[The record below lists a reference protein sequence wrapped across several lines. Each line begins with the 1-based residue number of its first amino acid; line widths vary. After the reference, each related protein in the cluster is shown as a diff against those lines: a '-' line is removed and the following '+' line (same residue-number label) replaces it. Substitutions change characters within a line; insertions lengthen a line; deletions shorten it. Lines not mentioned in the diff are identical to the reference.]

1 MHSLLI
7 ACLAIITM
15 VSLRIG
21 RMRAPSLVFKRK
33 SSKKSLRGKENDP
46 TSKRNIDESI
56 SHSSDQSTTDEST
69 GSSDGNNIDKPIVV
83 HLIGSTDSGGNKFTY
98 KPANRRPSL
107 RRSSSSN
114 GSFKISDSVREAI
127 QKRTSS
133 VYRRRSSIRGQ
144 GVTFLDEVLGL
155 TPRHIVTQTYYRPR
169 TSIEERK
176 TMYYSSKDILLF
188 ERELLYEKVE
198 AEIKAIERQKK
209 KEQDGDVSIE
219 DEDSDNEPLD
229 LEQVQKL
236 VQKVRNRL
244 NLEQYTKED
253 AML

>member
-1 MHSLLI
+1 
-7 ACLAIITM
+7 
-15 VSLRIG
+15 
-21 RMRAPSLVFKRK
+21 
-33 SSKKSLRGKENDP
+33 
-46 TSKRNIDESI
+46 
-56 SHSSDQSTTDEST
+56 
-69 GSSDGNNIDKPIVV
+69 
-83 HLIGSTDSGGNKFTY
+83 
-98 KPANRRPSL
+98 
-107 RRSSSSN
+107 
-114 GSFKISDSVREAI
+114 
-127 QKRTSS
+127 
-133 VYRRRSSIRGQ
+133 
-144 GVTFLDEVLGL
+144 
-155 TPRHIVTQTYYRPR
+155 
-169 TSIEERK
+169 
-176 TMYYSSKDILLF
+176 MYYSSKDILLF